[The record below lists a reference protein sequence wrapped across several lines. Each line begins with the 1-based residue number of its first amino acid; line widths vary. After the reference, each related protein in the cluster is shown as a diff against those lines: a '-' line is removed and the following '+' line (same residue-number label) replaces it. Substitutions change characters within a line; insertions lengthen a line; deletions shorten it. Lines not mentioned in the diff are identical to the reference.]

1 MSLRLRKVPTASGA
15 TAVQIVTKR
24 HGKLTVIE
32 HLGSAHTP
40 AQLTALE
47 EAGREKINESTGH
60 LSLDLDT
67 GNKVSA
73 GSRRRVKGSA
83 SRLLIDTIRTAYDRL
98 GFHVVDDEA
107 FFQLVL
113 ARIVE
118 PTSKSDSI
126 RVLDEL
132 GADTK
137 HRSTFTRCLQRV
149 NADAYRETIA
159 QKCFDYSVATTGIS
173 LILYDV
179 TTLYFEAEKED
190 ELRKVGY
197 SKERRVD
204 PQIVVGLLV
213 DRTGFP
219 LEIGCFEGNKAETF
233 TMIPIVKGFQD
244 RHSVT
249 DMVIVADAGMLSAA
263 NLKVIDDA
271 GLRFIVGS
279 RQTKAPNDL
288 ATFFTWNGTNTDD
301 GQLVDTLTP
310 RATVALNKNRT
321 LTRAEPVWSPE
332 DHPHAWRAVWQYRRK
347 RAVRDRETLNLQR
360 NRAMRIIDGESK
372 PKAARFVKTKGSTRV
387 FDEAGYDKA
396 VGLAGW
402 KGYVTNIAANVMSA
416 NDVVGSYHD
425 LWHVEQ
431 SFRMSKTDLRARP
444 IFHRTRDAIEAHL
457 TVVFTALAVSR
468 FMQEATGLSL
478 KKIVT
483 TLRPLREFV
492 GEIDGHELVF
502 PPELPPSAAKLIE
515 NVENFGPGPG
525 H

>member
-32 HLGSAHTP
+32 HLGSAHTS
-40 AQLTALE
+40 AQLAALE
-47 EAGREKINESTGH
+47 EAGREKINESTGQ

-67 GNKVSA
+67 GNKVSTA
-73 GSRRRVKGSA
+73 SRRRAKGSA

-126 RVLDEL
+126 RALDEL

-149 NADAYRETIA
+149 NADSYRETIA
-159 QKCFDYSVATTGIS
+159 AKCFDYSVATTGIS

-190 ELRKVGY
+190 ELRKVGF

-244 RHSVT
+244 RHQVT

-263 NLKVIDDA
+263 NLKAIDDA

-310 RATVALNKNRT
+310 RATVALSKNRT
-321 LTRAEPVWSPE
+321 LTRAEPVWSPD

-372 PKAARFVKTKGSTRV
+372 PKAARFVKTNGSTKV

-402 KGYVTNIAANVMSA
+402 KGYVTNTAVDVMSA

-431 SFRMSKTDLRARP
+431 SFRISKTDLRARP

-468 FMQEATGLSL
+468 FMQEATGWSL

-483 TLRPLREFV
+483 TMRPLREFV

-502 PPELPPSAAKLIE
+502 PPELPPSAAQLIE

>member
-40 AQLTALE
+40 AQLAALE
-47 EAGREKINESTGH
+47 EAGREKINESTGQ
-60 LSLDLDT
+60 LALDLDT
-67 GNKVSA
+67 GSNVSTT
-73 GSRRRVKGSA
+73 SRRRVKGST
-83 SRLLIDTIRTAYDRL
+83 SRLLIDTIHTAYNRL
-98 GFHVVDDEA
+98 GFDVVDDNA

-113 ARIVE
+113 ARLVE

-126 RVLDEL
+126 RVLNEL
-132 GADTK
+132 GAETK
-137 HRSTFTRCLQRV
+137 HRNTFSACLKRV
-149 NADAYRETIA
+149 IDDDYRSMIA
-159 QKCFDYSVATTGIS
+159 GKCFDYSVATTGIS

-190 ELRKVGY
+190 SLRKVGY

-244 RHSVT
+244 RHGVS
-249 DMVIVADAGMLSAA
+249 DMVIVADAGMLSTA
-263 NLKVIDDA
+263 NLTELDDA

-310 RATVALNKNRT
+310 RTTVGLDKNRT
-321 LTRAEPVWSPE
+321 LTRAEPVWSPVK
-332 DHPHAWRAVWQYRRK
+332 HPKAWRAVWQYRRK

-372 PKAARFVKTKGSTRV
+372 PKAARFVKIKGSQKV
-387 FDEAGYDKA
+387 FDESSYDKA

-402 KGYVTNIAANVMSA
+402 KGYVTNIERRVMTA
-416 NDVVGSYHD
+416 REVVGSYHD

-431 SFRMSKTDLRARP
+431 SFRMSKTALRARP

-457 TVVFTALAVSR
+457 TVVFTALAVAR

-478 KKIVT
+478 KKIIT

-502 PPELPPSAAKLIE
+502 PPDVPPQAAELVS
-515 NVENFGPGPG
+515 NVENSGPGAG

>member
-1 MSLRLRKVPTASGA
+1 
-15 TAVQIVTKR
+15 
-24 HGKLTVIE
+24 
-32 HLGSAHTP
+32 
-40 AQLTALE
+40 
-47 EAGREKINESTGH
+47 
-60 LSLDLDT
+60 
-67 GNKVSA
+67 
-73 GSRRRVKGSA
+73 
-83 SRLLIDTIRTAYDRL
+83 
-98 GFHVVDDEA
+98 
-107 FFQLVL
+107 
-113 ARIVE
+113 
-118 PTSKSDSI
+118 
-126 RVLDEL
+126 
-132 GADTK
+132 
-137 HRSTFTRCLQRV
+137 
-149 NADAYRETIA
+149 
-159 QKCFDYSVATTGIS
+159 
-173 LILYDV
+173 
-179 TTLYFEAEKED
+179 
-190 ELRKVGY
+190 
-197 SKERRVD
+197 
-204 PQIVVGLLV
+204 
-213 DRTGFP
+213 
-219 LEIGCFEGNKAETF
+219 
-233 TMIPIVKGFQD
+233 MIPIAKDFQD
-244 RHSVT
+244 RHGVT

-263 NLKVIDDA
+263 NLKELDDA

-372 PKAARFVKTKGSTRV
+372 PKAARFVKAKGSTKV

-468 FMQEATGLSL
+468 FMQEATGMSL

>member
-24 HGKLTVIE
+24 HGKLTVID

-40 AQLTALE
+40 AQLAALE
-47 EAGREKINESTGH
+47 EAGREKINESTGQ
-60 LSLDLDT
+60 LALDLDT
-67 GNKVSA
+67 GSNVSTT
-73 GSRRRVKGSA
+73 SRRRVKGSA

-98 GFHVVDDEA
+98 GFDVIDDNA

-113 ARIVE
+113 ARLVE

-132 GADTK
+132 GAETK
-137 HRSTFTRCLQRV
+137 HRNTFSACLKRV
-149 NADAYRETIA
+149 IDDDYRSLIA
-159 QKCFDYSVATTGIS
+159 GKCFDYSVATTGIS

-190 ELRKVGY
+190 SLRKVGY

-244 RHSVT
+244 RHGVS
-249 DMVIVADAGMLSAA
+249 DMVIVADAGMLSTA
-263 NLKVIDDA
+263 NLTELDDA

-310 RATVALNKNRT
+310 RTTVGLDKNRT
-321 LTRAEPVWSPE
+321 LTRAEPVWSPVK
-332 DHPHAWRAVWQYRRK
+332 HPKAWRAVWQYRRK

-372 PKAARFVKTKGSTRV
+372 PKAARFVKTKGSTKV
-387 FDEAGYDKA
+387 FDESSYDKA

-402 KGYVTNIAANVMSA
+402 KGYVTNIEAKVMTA
-416 NDVVGSYHD
+416 REVVGSYHD

-457 TVVFTALAVSR
+457 TVVFTALALAR

-478 KKIVT
+478 KKVIT

-502 PPELPPSAAKLIE
+502 PPDVPPQAAELIS